1 MPRTHVILAAAVG
14 AVFGTGPSVVAA
26 QPNAIVITSVTVIDG
41 SGGAARPDM
50 TVTVRGGRVVAV
62 ESAASAPPAPDAAIV
77 DGRGKFLIPGLWDM
91 HVHLAKAGPGSL
103 PLLVANGV
111 TSVRDM
117 GGDAALLRAWRDDI
131 EAGRLLGPRVKW
143 AGPMIESAER
153 VARMR
158 KRGTHEP
165 IDRFRAVVAD
175 PGSAQ
180 RVVDSIA
187 RLGVD
192 FIKLRNVESD
202 DTYRAIAAAAQ
213 QRGLPLVGHASDVS
227 FEDVLRAGQRS
238 VEHVVYP
245 SLQQRTPRDRAKLI
259 AEMAR
264 RRIALVPT
272 AVSYYQSI
280 DLSSSR
286 IRRIIAD
293 SLGTADPRR
302 RYVDGYL
309 LEDWREQLDERPGGV
324 RATIQGA
331 VVGQIHRG
339 AVKDAKEMRRAGV
352 PILPGSDLA
361 VIGIYPGSSLHDE
374 LLLFV
379 EKLGMTPMDA
389 IVSAT
394 RQPAEFFGMDDSLGT
409 IAPGRIA
416 DLVLL
421 DADPLTD
428 IRNVR
433 RISAVIV
440 RGQLLDRAALDKLT
454 DTATARMWG
463 TGR

>member
-1 MPRTHVILAAAVG
+1 MLRTLVFAAIACAAPCAAGAQPRPITIQSVTLID
-14 AVFGTGPSVVAA
+14 GTGA
-26 QPNAIVITSVTVIDG
+26 
-41 SGGAARPDM
+41 AARPDV
-50 TVTVRGGRVVAV
+50 TVTIRDGRIAAV
-62 ESAASAPPAPDAAIV
+62 ESASSAQTPADALII

-131 EAGRLLGPRVKW
+131 EAGRRLGPRIKW
-143 AGPMIESAER
+143 AGPMVESAER

-165 IDRFRAVVAD
+165 VDRFRAPVAD
-175 PGSAQ
+175 PAAAQ
-180 RVVDSIA
+180 GVIDSIA

-192 FIKLRNVESD
+192 FIKIRTVASD
-202 DTYRAIAAAAQ
+202 ETYRAIAAAAAR
-213 QRGLPLVGHASDVS
+213 RGLPLVGHATDVP
-227 FEDVLRAGQRS
+227 FEDVLRGGQKS
-238 VEHVVYP
+238 VEHTVYP
-245 SLQQRTPRDRAKLI
+245 SLQQRSPRERAKLI

-264 RRIALVPT
+264 RGIALVPT

-280 DLSSSR
+280 DLSNAR

-293 SLGTADPRR
+293 SLGASDPRR

-309 LEDWREQLDERPGGV
+309 LEDWREQADERPGGL
-324 RATIQGA
+324 RASIQGA
-331 VVGQIHRG
+331 VVGHIHSE

-352 PILPGSDLA
+352 HILPGSDLA

-374 LLLFV
+374 LRLFV
-379 EKLGMTPMDA
+379 EKLGMTPMEA
-389 IVSAT
+389 LVSAT
-394 RQPAEFFGMDDSLGT
+394 RQPAEFFGMADSLGT
-409 IAPGRIA
+409 IAPNRIA

-421 DADPLTD
+421 DADPLAD
-428 IRNVR
+428 IRNVGR
-433 RISAVIV
+433 VDAVIV
-440 RGQLLDRAALDKLT
+440 RGRLLDRTALDKLT
-454 DTATARMWG
+454 DPRTAR
-463 TGR
+463 TSGR